1 MNITF
6 RNRLLLSLVV
16 LACMFCV
23 GCSSEER
30 RYRLSGDVTYKGQPV
45 VEGYVV
51 MEPDTSKGAKG
62 GPGRA
67 KIVDGKYDTA
77 AADGVG
83 ILGGPHV
90 ITLTGFD
97 RKSGGGNTGMEV
109 TLPKSLFTNH
119 VLHEDLPKQDTVK
132 NIDVK

>member
-1 MNITF
+1 MAC
-6 RNRLLLSLVV
+6 LVMGA
-16 LACMFCV
+16 L

-30 RYRLSGDVTYKGQPV
+30 RYRLSGNVTYKGQPV

-51 MEPDTSKGAKG
+51 MEPDAAKGGKG

-77 AADGVG
+77 AEDGVG
-83 ILGGPHV
+83 ILGGPHR
-90 ITLTGFD
+90 IMLTGFD
-97 RKSGGGNTGMEV
+97 RKTGGGTTGMEV

-119 VLHEDLPKQDTVK
+119 MVDEDLPKQDTVK
-132 NIDVK
+132 DFDVK